1 MTTTRARW
9 ALLLTILW
17 PLVGGCGDEAEEDA
31 VGPESWGEQ
40 TFRMQISAASWTQP
54 PGWGAEI
61 GDFVPQFVFS
71 TGALAADS
79 LEVTIAT
86 TDATGAQQP
95 CNPTVSVTTAT
106 TSFPSSQLGPFDFPL
121 YLKHIREDVAVI
133 GTVRSMTLTNV
144 LPGGAAK
151 AGELTGVLDF
161 REIYPM
167 FTVLMPPSPENACNA
182 LTDTGVTCE
191 ACPQDGEPFCVSIKA
206 VRLDAIAGTPMTL
219 VPVARESVDAAACG
233 LDAAAP
239 R

>member
-9 ALLLTILW
+9 TLLLATVW
-17 PLVGGCGDEAEEDA
+17 PLLVGCGDDDTEEAA
-31 VGPESWGEQ
+31 GPESWGTQ
-40 TFRMQISAASWTQP
+40 TFRMQIAAASWTQP

-61 GDFVPQFVFS
+61 GDFVPEFVFS

-86 TDATGAQQP
+86 ADATGAQQP
-95 CNPTVSVTTAT
+95 CNPTATVTAAT
-106 TSFPSSQLGPFDFPL
+106 SSFPSSVLGPIDFPL

-206 VRLDAIAGTPMTL
+206 VRLDALAGAPMTL
-219 VPVARESVDAAACG
+219 APVARGSVDAAACG
-233 LDAAAP
+233 LDGP
-239 R
+239 EPQ